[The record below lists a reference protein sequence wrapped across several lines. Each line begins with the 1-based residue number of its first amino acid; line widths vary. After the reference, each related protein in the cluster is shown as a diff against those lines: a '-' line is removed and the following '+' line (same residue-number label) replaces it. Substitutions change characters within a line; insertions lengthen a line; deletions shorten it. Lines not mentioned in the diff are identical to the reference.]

1 MNALSSFCIRFSG
14 ITLRFR
20 FPEAVSVPEE
30 WRPLVCPDC
39 VQADAEYALRLIRRP
54 LQPEGQPSF
63 AGSFTTIYATDTG
76 WLRIYPLLTARDGCQ
91 VACLLRPD
99 GKHILYFPACD
110 WDHNPNRLSILP
122 FIGCEALLL
131 RNNAFLLHSSV
142 VLHRGKTILFSGPSG
157 AGKSTQAALWEST
170 LGAKILNG
178 DRCVVMKKAD
188 GFYGG
193 GSLWSGSSRIFQP
206 EQAPI
211 AGILLVHQAQENS
224 LERMDYEAFTP
235 LFTQSIVNNWDT
247 GFMEIYTDLLSEL
260 IDRVPIYRLNCRPDA
275 DAVLLVRDALF

>member
-1 MNALSSFCIRFSG
+1 MMRGRF
-14 ITLRFR
+14 ITL
-20 FPEAVSVPEE
+20 
-30 WRPLVCPDC
+30 
-39 VQADAEYALRLIRRP
+39 
-54 LQPEGQPSF
+54 EG
-63 AGSFTTIYATDTG
+63 G
-76 WLRIYPLLTARDGCQ
+76 
-91 VACLLRPD
+91 
-99 GKHILYFPACD
+99 
-110 WDHNPNRLSILP
+110 
-122 FIGCEALLL
+122 E
-131 RNNAFLLHSSV
+131 
-142 VLHRGKTILFSGPSG
+142 G

-235 LFTQSIVNNWDT
+235 LFTQSIANNWDT